1 MTRQDFAGNLAKTR
15 LLLWEVHGAPMVPT
29 LSGCGGSKLHLWIAS
44 SNMLFKLY
52 MFCFANRIVN
62 EWFTNLSMNVIFCI
76 STSLKVFQVMSL
88 WNTAE
93 SRHLPFLVDLCFL
106 LWHLKV
112 LTNCSSSGD
121 QTLPFG
127 QFSNISN
134 TFSIKHVSGQC
145 SARTA
150 RHARVFSTFGMAVWV
165 TPHCRFTQSGCLCAD
180 GVPSSNAAR
189 PNPMRSD
196 MPLHASRSA
205 ALLPDIRFH
214 WKGYALSS
222 APCLP
227 AEFQHHN
234 ELLLSTQ
241 QYTLV
246 DRQLW
251 KLFWCKFLSC
261 FRTSCSPHKAHALS
275 SRICAHRCTSTR
287 ELGTGYGGLRWT
299 CLYCVLYWLWWWT
312 CL

>member
-1 MTRQDFAGNLAKTR
+1 
-15 LLLWEVHGAPMVPT
+15 MVPT

-165 TPHCRFTQSGCLCAD
+165 TPHCRFTQSGCLCYATACFKI
-180 GVPSSNAAR
+180 SSASPR
-189 PNPMRSD
+189 HSI
-196 MPLHASRSA
+196 PLKRLCTFQCTLPASRISTSQWTSFVNTTIYTSWSSTLKAVLMQVSQLFSDIMFPPQSA
-205 ALLPDIRFH
+205 CSVQQDMCPPVHFNKGAWHWIWRPQMNMSLLCIILIMMVNMSLTRHSSGSTTPRSSTHAWLRFFGAGIAPDV
-214 WKGYALSS
+214 Y
-222 APCLP
+222 
-227 AEFQHHN
+227 
-234 ELLLSTQ
+234 
-241 QYTLV
+241 
-246 DRQLW
+246 RQIIVW
-251 KLFWCKFLSC
+251 
-261 FRTSCSPHKAHALS
+261 
-275 SRICAHRCTSTR
+275 
-287 ELGTGYGGLRWT
+287 
-299 CLYCVLYWLWWWT
+299 
-312 CL
+312 